1 MIKNEIQFLVTVFS
15 LLTAMLLIMLIYLI
29 IRKAAENRLRLK
41 VEDLKGSMNDKL
53 LHCIL
58 TGDSLRSL
66 QADSKAKK
74 LAIEQLLS
82 KYAEILEGSDEKDN
96 LKKLAEL
103 LLSDHYRRG
112 LQSSKW
118 STRMNALF
126 FTEAFRIEDIK
137 VDVIAMM
144 KQRRITK
151 EEKIKAMTILAQLQ
165 SKEIFQLVTEDYQDF
180 SHLEYR
186 NILSRLNQPGFE
198 QFLLGYNSCQPE
210 LKFAV
215 LDLIGLKKD
224 LNYLQF
230 AETVFSA
237 SRGEERI
244 RSLKALVS
252 IGFVRNLDNYL
263 PLLKS
268 VNWEERMLTARL
280 AGTMKVEEALPDLVQ
295 LLQDPSWWVRSQAGQ
310 SIITFPHGKEILQ
323 GVLVESTD
331 AFAKDMAW
339 EWINKGVYQ
348 T

>member
-1 MIKNEIQFLVTVFS
+1 MIKNEIQFLVTVFT
-15 LLTAMLLIMLIYLI
+15 LLSGMLLIMLIYLI
-29 IRKAAENRLRLK
+29 IRKAAESRLRK
-41 VEDLKGSMNDKL
+41 RVEDHKNSMNDKL

-58 TGDSLRSL
+58 TGDILRSL
-66 QADSKAKK
+66 QADTKAKK

-82 KYAEILEGSDEKDN
+82 KYAEILEGNEEKNN
-96 LKKLAEL
+96 LKNLAEM
-103 LLSDHYRRG
+103 LLSDHYRIG
-112 LQSSKW
+112 MKSNKW

-126 FTEAFRIEDIK
+126 FIETFKIENIK
-137 VDVIAMM
+137 EDVVAMM
-144 KQRRITK
+144 KRRWITK
-151 EEKIKAMTILAQLQ
+151 EEKIKAMTILAQIQ
-165 SKEIFQLVTEDYQDF
+165 YNEIFQLLTEDYKNL

-186 NILSRLNQPGFE
+186 NILSRLNDRGFE
-198 QFLLGYNSCQPE
+198 QFLLGYNSCHTE
-210 LKFAV
+210 LKFTV

-224 LNYLQF
+224 LNYLLF
-230 AETVFSA
+230 AETVFSS

-268 VNWEERMLTARL
+268 VNWEERMLAARL
-280 AGTMKVEEALPDLVQ
+280 AGVMKVEHALPDLVQ